1 MTNHSSLQ
9 IVIVD
14 YDSGNLRS
22 VSKALEKH
30 GTTPTITAE
39 PNLISDAD
47 AVILP
52 GVGSGPSAMSALRA
66 RNLITPILNYISS
79 GKPFLGVCL
88 GLQLLLDYTEE
99 GGSSECLGVIGGSV
113 KQLPPNI
120 KVPHMGWN
128 TVHMKETHPIWEGIS
143 SGDHFYFVHS
153 YYAEPKEDTYVSG
166 VTEYGQSFCSMY
178 AKNNLIATQFHP
190 EKSGPSGLKLYRN
203 FLNIAAQNIDDKE
216 KTINLGR

>member
-1 MTNHSSLQ
+1 MINHSSLK

-39 PNLISDAD
+39 ADLIANAD

-52 GVGSGPSAMSALRA
+52 GVGSGPSAMSALRK

-99 GGSSECLGVIGGSV
+99 GGSSECLGVISGSV
-113 KQLPPNI
+113 KQLPRNI

-128 TVHMKETHPIWEGIS
+128 TVHMKEYHPIWEGIS

-153 YYAEPKEDTYVSG
+153 YYIDPKEDTYIAG
-166 VTEYGQSFCSMY
+166 ITEYGQIFCSMY

-203 FLNIAAQNIDDKE
+203 FLNIVEQNTDDKE
-216 KTINLGR
+216 KTINHGR

>member
-30 GTTPTITAE
+30 GTTPTITSEA
-39 PNLISDAD
+39 NLIYDAD

-52 GVGSGPSAMSALRA
+52 GVGSGPSAMAALRE

-99 GGSSECLGVIGGSV
+99 GGASECLGVIGGSV

-128 TVHMKETHPIWEGIS
+128 TVHMKEYHPIWEGIS

-153 YYAEPKEDTYVSG
+153 YYAEPKEDTYVAG
-166 VTEYGQSFCSMY
+166 ITEYGQSFCSMY
-178 AKNNLIATQFHP
+178 AENNLIATQFHP

-203 FLNIAAQNIDDKE
+203 FFHIAAQNTDDKE
-216 KTINLGR
+216 KTINQGR